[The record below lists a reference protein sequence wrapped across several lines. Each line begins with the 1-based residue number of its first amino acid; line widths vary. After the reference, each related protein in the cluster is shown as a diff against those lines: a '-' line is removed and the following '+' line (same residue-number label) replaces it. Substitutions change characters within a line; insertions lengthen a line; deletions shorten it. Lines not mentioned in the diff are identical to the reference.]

1 MAVSSSA
8 KRRSRLRSIANA
20 RKLKRQLRRESN
32 LPVWKVKELE
42 GGQLGIQCPRS
53 GCAGKAK
60 VNKKRWLESKPDY
73 ETRCC
78 TYCFVPA
85 WIPEDLT

>member
-1 MAVSSSA
+1 MALTGRA
-8 KRRSRLRSIANA
+8 RLRSIANA

-32 LPVWKVKELE
+32 LPVWKIKEL
-42 GGQLGIQCPRS
+42 GNGQLGIECPRS

-60 VNKKRWLESKPDY
+60 VNKRKWLGSRVDY
-73 ETRCC
+73 ETRSC
-78 TYCFVPA
+78 TYCFAPS